1 MSNFT
6 LTKKLLI
13 ILVWTIFSY
22 LFSSYIVDTNSIQDG
37 LFVLLV
43 CAGLWMS
50 EIIPLPV
57 TALLVPVF
65 AYFFKILSPV
75 AAMGPFSNTII
86 FLFMGGFTLA
96 ALLNKHGID
105 LWLAERVIKFSRGSL
120 WLSVIGFYAI
130 TSLLSMFISNTATTA
145 MMVPIAVSL
154 IDKKFPRMRT
164 MLVLGTAYAANIGGN
179 GTVVGSP
186 PNAIAAA
193 ALNLTFFDW
202 LKIGFPTTMLMFPF
216 VIIALRFVIKPE
228 NNAYVNRID
237 TSAFR
242 WTPRAKGTILLFLFT
257 VLCWIFSSQ
266 ISAYIGLKKFD
277 HMIAILIT
285 ALAPA
290 FGLLSWKDLE
300 KKIGWGIL
308 IIFGGGLCLSS
319 ILATTGTTEWIA
331 SSIFNAISAAPLW
344 VILITS
350 IAMMVFLTEISSN
363 TGSAAILVP
372 VMFALSD
379 QFSPSFAYAMVFGIG
394 LAANCAF
401 MLPIATPPNALVY
414 GTGFIKQ
421 KQMLKTGMI
430 LNIFSIAIIFVLLS
444 LFI

>member
-1 MSNFT
+1 MINMS
-6 LTKKLLI
+6 LSKKLL
-13 ILVWTIFSY
+13 TITLWVVFSY
-22 LFSSYIVDTNSIQDG
+22 LFSSAIVDSTSTQDG
-37 LFVLLV
+37 LFILLV

-50 EIIPLPV
+50 EIISLPV
-57 TALLVPVF
+57 TALLVPVL

-75 AAMGPFSNTII
+75 EAMAPFSNTII

-105 LWLAERVIKFSRGSL
+105 LWLADRVIRLAGGSL
-120 WLSVIGFYAI
+120 WFSVIGFFGV
-130 TSLLSMFISNTATTA
+130 TSILSMFISNTATTA

-154 IDKKFPRMRT
+154 IDKQFPRMRT
-164 MLVLGTAYAANIGGN
+164 MLLLGTAYAANIGGN

-193 ALNLTFFDW
+193 ALDISFYEWF
-202 LKIGFPTTMLMFPF
+202 KVGFPTLLFMFPL
-216 VIIALRFVIKPE
+216 VVLSLWYVIKPE
-228 NNAYVNRID
+228 KDAYVNRID
-237 TSAFR
+237 SKNFNWTS
-242 WTPRAKGTILLFLFT
+242 TAKGAIGLFLFT
-257 VLCWIFSSQ
+257 VICWIFSSQ
-266 ISAYIGLKKFD
+266 ISDILGLKKFD

-290 FGLLSWKDLE
+290 LGLITWKDLE

-319 ILATTGTTEWIA
+319 VLGVTGTTAWIA
-331 SSIFNAISAAPLW
+331 SSIFNSINTAPLW
-344 VILITS
+344 VILVVSIT
-350 IAMMVFLTEISSN
+350 MMVLLTELSSN

-379 QFSPSFAYAMVFGIG
+379 QFSPEFAFAMVFGIG

-414 GTGFIKQ
+414 GTGYIEQ
-421 KQMLKTGMI
+421 KEMLKTGML
-430 LNIFSIAIIFVLLS
+430 LNIFSVIVVFTFVSILL
-444 LFI
+444 

>member
-1 MSNFT
+1 MSNFS

-75 AAMGPFSNTII
+75 AAMAPFSNTII

-179 GTVVGSP
+179 GTLVGSP

-202 LKIGFPTTMLMFPF
+202 LKIGFPTTILMFPF

-228 NNAYVNRID
+228 NNAYVNQID

-430 LNIFSIAIIFVLLS
+430 LNIFSIAVIFVLLS
-444 LFI
+444 LII

>member
-1 MSNFT
+1 MSNFS

-43 CAGLWMS
+43 CAGMWMS

-75 AAMGPFSNTII
+75 AAMAPFSNTII

-202 LKIGFPTTMLMFPF
+202 LKIGFPTTILMFPF

-228 NNAYVNRID
+228 DNAYVNRID

-277 HMIAILIT
+277 HMVAILIT

-430 LNIFSIAIIFVLLS
+430 LNIFSIAIIFFLLS

>member
-1 MSNFT
+1 MINMS
-6 LTKKLLI
+6 LSKKLL
-13 ILVWTIFSY
+13 TITLWVVFSY
-22 LFSSYIVDTNSIQDG
+22 LVSSAIVDSTSTQDG
-37 LFVLLV
+37 LFILLV

-50 EIIPLPV
+50 EIISLPV
-57 TALLVPVF
+57 TALLVPVL

-75 AAMGPFSNTII
+75 EAMAPFSNTII

-105 LWLAERVIKFSRGSL
+105 LWLADRVIRLAGGSL
-120 WLSVIGFYAI
+120 WFSVIGFFGV
-130 TSLLSMFISNTATTA
+130 TSILSMFISNTATTA

-154 IDKKFPRMRT
+154 IDKQFPRMRT
-164 MLVLGTAYAANIGGN
+164 MLLLGTAYAANIGGN

-193 ALNLTFFDW
+193 ALDISFYEWF
-202 LKIGFPTTMLMFPF
+202 KVGFPTLLFMFPL
-216 VIIALRFVIKPE
+216 VVLSLWYVIKPE
-228 NNAYVNRID
+228 KDAYVNRID
-237 TSAFR
+237 SKNFN
-242 WTPRAKGTILLFLFT
+242 WTTTAKGAIGLFLFT
-257 VLCWIFSSQ
+257 VICWIFSSQ
-266 ISAYIGLKKFD
+266 ISGILGLKKFD

-290 FGLLSWKDLE
+290 LGLITWKDLE

-319 ILATTGTTEWIA
+319 VLGVTGTTAWIA
-331 SSIFNAISAAPLW
+331 SSIFNSINTAPLW
-344 VILITS
+344 VILVVSIT
-350 IAMMVFLTEISSN
+350 MMVLLTELSSN

-379 QFSPSFAYAMVFGIG
+379 QFSPEFAFAMVFGIG

-414 GTGFIKQ
+414 GTGYIEQ
-421 KQMLKTGMI
+421 KEMLKTGML
-430 LNIFSIAIIFVLLS
+430 LNIFSVIVVFTFVSILL
-444 LFI
+444 

>member
-1 MSNFT
+1 MSNFS

-75 AAMGPFSNTII
+75 AAMAPFSNTII

-202 LKIGFPTTMLMFPF
+202 LKIGFPTTILMFPF

-228 NNAYVNRID
+228 NNAYVNQID

-430 LNIFSIAIIFVLLS
+430 LNIFSIAVIFVLLS
-444 LFI
+444 LII

>member
-1 MSNFT
+1 MINMS
-6 LTKKLLI
+6 LSKKLL
-13 ILVWTIFSY
+13 TITLWVVFSY
-22 LFSSYIVDTNSIQDG
+22 LFSSAIVDSTSTQDG
-37 LFVLLV
+37 LFILLV

-50 EIIPLPV
+50 EIISLPV
-57 TALLVPVF
+57 TALLVPVL

-75 AAMGPFSNTII
+75 EAMAPFSNTII

-105 LWLAERVIKFSRGSL
+105 LWLADRVIRLAGGSL
-120 WLSVIGFYAI
+120 WFSVIGFFGV
-130 TSLLSMFISNTATTA
+130 TSILSMFISNTATTA

-154 IDKKFPRMRT
+154 IDKQFPRMRT
-164 MLVLGTAYAANIGGN
+164 MLLLGTAYAANIGGN

-193 ALNLTFFDW
+193 ALDISFYEWF
-202 LKIGFPTTMLMFPF
+202 KVGFPTLLFMFPL
-216 VIIALRFVIKPE
+216 VVLSLWYVIKPE
-228 NNAYVNRID
+228 KDAYVNRID
-237 TSAFR
+237 SKNFN
-242 WTPRAKGTILLFLFT
+242 WTTTAKGAIGLFLFT
-257 VLCWIFSSQ
+257 VICWIFSSQ
-266 ISAYIGLKKFD
+266 ISDILGLKKFD

-290 FGLLSWKDLE
+290 FGLITWKDLE

-319 ILATTGTTEWIA
+319 VLGATGTTAWIA
-331 SSIFNAISAAPLW
+331 SSIFNSINTAPLW
-344 VILITS
+344 VILVVSIT
-350 IAMMVFLTEISSN
+350 MMVLLTELSSN

-379 QFSPSFAYAMVFGIG
+379 QFSPEFAFAMVFGIG

-414 GTGFIKQ
+414 GTGYIEQ
-421 KQMLKTGMI
+421 KEMLKTGML
-430 LNIFSIAIIFVLLS
+430 LNIFSVIVVFTFVSILL
-444 LFI
+444 

>member
-1 MSNFT
+1 MINMS
-6 LTKKLLI
+6 LSKKLL
-13 ILVWTIFSY
+13 TITLWVVFSY
-22 LFSSYIVDTNSIQDG
+22 LVSSAIVDSTSTQDG
-37 LFVLLV
+37 LFILLV

-50 EIIPLPV
+50 EIISLPV
-57 TALLVPVF
+57 TALLVPVL

-75 AAMGPFSNTII
+75 EAMAPFSNTII

-105 LWLAERVIKFSRGSL
+105 LWLADRVIRLAGGSL
-120 WLSVIGFYAI
+120 WFSVIGFFGV
-130 TSLLSMFISNTATTA
+130 TSILSMFISNTATTA

-154 IDKKFPRMRT
+154 IDKQFPRMRT
-164 MLVLGTAYAANIGGN
+164 MLLLGTAYAANIGGN

-193 ALNLTFFDW
+193 ALDISFYEWF
-202 LKIGFPTTMLMFPF
+202 KVGFPTLLFMFPL
-216 VIIALRFVIKPE
+216 VVLSLWYVIKPE
-228 NNAYVNRID
+228 KDAYVNRID
-237 TSAFR
+237 SKNFN
-242 WTPRAKGTILLFLFT
+242 WTTTAKGAIGLFLFT
-257 VLCWIFSSQ
+257 VICWIFSSQ
-266 ISAYIGLKKFD
+266 ISDILGLKKFD

-290 FGLLSWKDLE
+290 LGLITWKDLE

-319 ILATTGTTEWIA
+319 VLGVTGTTAWIA
-331 SSIFNAISAAPLW
+331 SSIFNSINTAPLW
-344 VILITS
+344 VILVVSIT
-350 IAMMVFLTEISSN
+350 MMVLLTELSSN

-379 QFSPSFAYAMVFGIG
+379 QFSPEFAFAMVFGIG

-414 GTGFIKQ
+414 GTGYIEQ
-421 KQMLKTGMI
+421 KEMLKTGML
-430 LNIFSIAIIFVLLS
+430 LNIFSVIVVFTFVSVLL
-444 LFI
+444 

>member
-1 MSNFT
+1 MSNFS

-43 CAGLWMS
+43 CAGMWMS

-75 AAMGPFSNTII
+75 AAMAPFSNTII

-120 WLSVIGFYAI
+120 WLSVVGFYAI

-202 LKIGFPTTMLMFPF
+202 LKIGFPTTILMFPF

-228 NNAYVNRID
+228 DNAYVNRID
-237 TSAFR
+237 TSAFK

-277 HMIAILIT
+277 HMVAILIT

-430 LNIFSIAIIFVLLS
+430 LNIFSIAIIFFLLS

>member
-1 MSNFT
+1 MINMS
-6 LTKKLLI
+6 LSKKLL
-13 ILVWTIFSY
+13 TITLWVVFSY
-22 LFSSYIVDTNSIQDG
+22 LFSSAIVDSTSTQDG
-37 LFVLLV
+37 LFILLV

-50 EIIPLPV
+50 EIISLPV
-57 TALLVPVF
+57 TALLVPVL

-75 AAMGPFSNTII
+75 EAMAPFSNTII

-105 LWLAERVIKFSRGSL
+105 LWLADRVIRLAGGSL
-120 WLSVIGFYAI
+120 WFSVIGFFGV
-130 TSLLSMFISNTATTA
+130 TSILSMFISNTATTA

-154 IDKKFPRMRT
+154 IDKQFPRMRT
-164 MLVLGTAYAANIGGN
+164 MLLLGTAYAANIGGN

-193 ALNLTFFDW
+193 ALDISFYEWF
-202 LKIGFPTTMLMFPF
+202 KVGFPTLLFMFPL
-216 VIIALRFVIKPE
+216 VVLSLWYVIKPE
-228 NNAYVNRID
+228 KDAYVNRID
-237 TSAFR
+237 SKNFN
-242 WTPRAKGTILLFLFT
+242 WTTTAKGAIGLFLFT
-257 VLCWIFSSQ
+257 VICWIFSSQ
-266 ISAYIGLKKFD
+266 ISGILGLKKFD

-290 FGLLSWKDLE
+290 LGLITWKDLE

-319 ILATTGTTEWIA
+319 VLGVTGTTAWIA
-331 SSIFNAISAAPLW
+331 SSIFNSINTAPLW
-344 VILITS
+344 VILVVSIT
-350 IAMMVFLTEISSN
+350 MMVLLTELSSN

-379 QFSPSFAYAMVFGIG
+379 QFSPEFAFAMVFGIG

-414 GTGFIKQ
+414 GTGYIEQ
-421 KQMLKTGMI
+421 KEMLKTGML
-430 LNIFSIAIIFVLLS
+430 LNIFSVIVVFTFVSVLL
-444 LFI
+444 

>member
-1 MSNFT
+1 MINMS
-6 LTKKLLI
+6 LSKKLL
-13 ILVWTIFSY
+13 TITLWVVFSY
-22 LFSSYIVDTNSIQDG
+22 LFSSAIVDSTSTQDG
-37 LFVLLV
+37 LFILLV

-50 EIIPLPV
+50 EIISLPV
-57 TALLVPVF
+57 TALLVPVL

-75 AAMGPFSNTII
+75 EAMAPFSNTII

-105 LWLAERVIKFSRGSL
+105 LWLADRVIRLAGGSL
-120 WLSVIGFYAI
+120 WFSVIGFFGV
-130 TSLLSMFISNTATTA
+130 TSILSMFISNTATTA

-154 IDKKFPRMRT
+154 IDKQFPRMRT
-164 MLVLGTAYAANIGGN
+164 MLLLGTAYAANIGGN

-193 ALNLTFFDW
+193 ALDISFYEWF
-202 LKIGFPTTMLMFPF
+202 KVGFPTLLFMFPL
-216 VIIALRFVIKPE
+216 VVLSLWYVIKPE
-228 NNAYVNRID
+228 KDAYVNRID
-237 TSAFR
+237 SKNFNWTS
-242 WTPRAKGTILLFLFT
+242 TAKGAIGLFLFT
-257 VLCWIFSSQ
+257 VICWIFSSQ
-266 ISAYIGLKKFD
+266 ISDILGLKKFD

-290 FGLLSWKDLE
+290 LGLITWKDLE

-319 ILATTGTTEWIA
+319 VLGVTGTTAWIA
-331 SSIFNAISAAPLW
+331 SSIFNSINTAPLW
-344 VILITS
+344 VILVVSIT
-350 IAMMVFLTEISSN
+350 MMVLLTELSSN

-379 QFSPSFAYAMVFGIG
+379 QFSPEFAFAMVFGIG

-414 GTGFIKQ
+414 GTGYIEQ
-421 KQMLKTGMI
+421 KEMLKTGML
-430 LNIFSIAIIFVLLS
+430 LNIFSVIVVFTLVSILL
-444 LFI
+444 

>member
-75 AAMGPFSNTII
+75 AAMAPFSNTII

>member
-1 MSNFT
+1 MSNFS

-75 AAMGPFSNTII
+75 AAMAPFSNTII

-202 LKIGFPTTMLMFPF
+202 LKIGFPTTILMFPF

-242 WTPRAKGTILLFLFT
+242 WTPRAKGTIMLFLFT

-430 LNIFSIAIIFVLLS
+430 LNIFSIAVIFVLLS
-444 LFI
+444 LII

>member
-22 LFSSYIVDTNSIQDG
+22 LFSSYIVGTNSIQDG

-75 AAMGPFSNTII
+75 AAMAPFSNTII

-421 KQMLKTGMI
+421 KQMLKTGMM

>member
-1 MSNFT
+1 MINMS
-6 LTKKLLI
+6 LSKKLL
-13 ILVWTIFSY
+13 TITLWVVFSY
-22 LFSSYIVDTNSIQDG
+22 LVSSAIVDSTSTQDG
-37 LFVLLV
+37 LFILLV

-50 EIIPLPV
+50 EIISLPV
-57 TALLVPVF
+57 TALLVPVL

-75 AAMGPFSNTII
+75 EAMAPFSNTII

-105 LWLAERVIKFSRGSL
+105 LWLADRVIRLAGGSL
-120 WLSVIGFYAI
+120 WFSVIGFFGV
-130 TSLLSMFISNTATTA
+130 TSILSMFISNTATTA

-154 IDKKFPRMRT
+154 IDKQFPRMRT
-164 MLVLGTAYAANIGGN
+164 MLLLGTAYAANIGGN

-193 ALNLTFFDW
+193 ALDISFYEWF
-202 LKIGFPTTMLMFPF
+202 KVGFPTLLFMFPL
-216 VIIALRFVIKPE
+216 VVLSLWYVIKPE
-228 NNAYVNRID
+228 KDAYVNRID
-237 TSAFR
+237 SKNFNWTS
-242 WTPRAKGTILLFLFT
+242 TAKGAIGLFLFT
-257 VLCWIFSSQ
+257 VICWIFSSQ
-266 ISAYIGLKKFD
+266 ISGILGLKKFD

-290 FGLLSWKDLE
+290 LGLITWKDLE

-319 ILATTGTTEWIA
+319 VLGVTGTTAWIA
-331 SSIFNAISAAPLW
+331 SSIFNSINTAPLW
-344 VILITS
+344 VILVVSIT
-350 IAMMVFLTEISSN
+350 MMVLLTELSSN

-379 QFSPSFAYAMVFGIG
+379 QFSPEFAFAMVFGIG

-414 GTGFIKQ
+414 GTGYIEQ
-421 KQMLKTGMI
+421 KEMLKTGML
-430 LNIFSIAIIFVLLS
+430 LNIFSVIVVFTFVSILL
-444 LFI
+444 

>member
-75 AAMGPFSNTII
+75 AAMAPFSNTII

-202 LKIGFPTTMLMFPF
+202 LKIGFPTTILMFPF

-228 NNAYVNRID
+228 NNAYVNQID

-430 LNIFSIAIIFVLLS
+430 LNIFSIAVIFVLLS
-444 LFI
+444 LII

>member
-1 MSNFT
+1 MPN
-6 LTKKLLI
+6 LNLVKKLFI
-13 ILVWTIFSY
+13 ISLWVV
-22 LFSSYIVDTNSIQDG
+22 SSYIFSSAVVEIDSVKNG
-37 LFVLLV
+37 LFILMI

-57 TALLVPVF
+57 TALLVPVL

-75 AAMGPFSNTII
+75 AAMAPFSNTII

-105 LWLAERVIKFSRGSL
+105 LWLAERVIRVARGSL
-120 WLSVIGFYAI
+120 WLSVVGFYAI

-154 IDKKFPRMRT
+154 IDKQFPRMRT
-164 MLVLGTAYAANIGGN
+164 MLILGTAYAANIGGN

-193 ALNLTFFDW
+193 ALNISFFDW
-202 LKIGFPTTMLMFPF
+202 FKIGFPTMLVMFPL
-216 VIIALRFVIKPE
+216 VIIALWYVIKPE
-228 NNAYVNRID
+228 SDAYVNRVD
-237 TSAFR
+237 SSTFT
-242 WTPRAKGTILLFLFT
+242 WTPLAKGTIALFLFT
-257 VLCWIFSSQ
+257 VTCWILSSQ
-266 ISAYIGLKKFD
+266 ISSYLGLKKFD

-308 IIFGGGLCLSS
+308 IIFGGGLCLSTV
-319 ILATTGTTEWIA
+319 LATTGTTEWIA
-331 SSIFNAISAAPLW
+331 SSIFNAISNAPLW
-344 VILITS
+344 VILMTS

-379 QFSPSFAYAMVFGIG
+379 QFNPAFAYAMVFGIG

-414 GTGFIKQ
+414 GTGYIEQ

-430 LNIFSIAIIFVLLS
+430 LNIFSICVVFALVSFLL
-444 LFI
+444 

>member
-1 MSNFT
+1 MINMS
-6 LTKKLLI
+6 LSKKLL
-13 ILVWTIFSY
+13 TITLWVVFSY
-22 LFSSYIVDTNSIQDG
+22 LVSSAIVDSTSTQDG
-37 LFVLLV
+37 LFILLV

-50 EIIPLPV
+50 EIISLPV
-57 TALLVPVF
+57 TALLVPVL

-75 AAMGPFSNTII
+75 EAMAPFSNTII

-105 LWLAERVIKFSRGSL
+105 LWLADRVIRLAGGSL
-120 WLSVIGFYAI
+120 WFSVIGFFGV
-130 TSLLSMFISNTATTA
+130 TSILSMFISNTATTA

-154 IDKKFPRMRT
+154 IDKQFPRMRT
-164 MLVLGTAYAANIGGN
+164 MLLLGTAYAANIGGN

-193 ALNLTFFDW
+193 ALDISFYEWF
-202 LKIGFPTTMLMFPF
+202 KVGFPTLLFMFPL
-216 VIIALRFVIKPE
+216 VVLSLWYVIKPE
-228 NNAYVNRID
+228 KDAYVNRID
-237 TSAFR
+237 SKNFN
-242 WTPRAKGTILLFLFT
+242 WTTTAKGAIGLFLFT
-257 VLCWIFSSQ
+257 VICWIFSSQ
-266 ISAYIGLKKFD
+266 ISGILGLKKFD

-290 FGLLSWKDLE
+290 LGLITWKDLE

-319 ILATTGTTEWIA
+319 VLGVTGTTEWIA
-331 SSIFNAISAAPLW
+331 SSIFNSINTAPLW
-344 VILITS
+344 VILVVSIT
-350 IAMMVFLTEISSN
+350 MMVLLTELSSN

-379 QFSPSFAYAMVFGIG
+379 QFSPEFAFAMVFGIG

-414 GTGFIKQ
+414 GTGYIEQ
-421 KQMLKTGMI
+421 KEMLKTGML
-430 LNIFSIAIIFVLLS
+430 LNIFSVIVVFTFVSILL
-444 LFI
+444 

>member
-1 MSNFT
+1 M
-6 LTKKLLI
+6 
-13 ILVWTIFSY
+13 
-22 LFSSYIVDTNSIQDG
+22 SSYPLIKKVFIIALWAAFSLVLSHFFANDIDIQRG
-37 LFVLLV
+37 LFILLL

-57 TALLVPVF
+57 TALLVPVL
-65 AYFFKILSPV
+65 AYFFKILTPA
-75 AAMGPFSNTII
+75 AAMAPFSNTII

-96 ALLNKHGID
+96 ALLNRYNID
-105 LWLAERVIKFSRGSL
+105 LWLADRVIRFAGGSL
-120 WLSVIGFYAI
+120 WLSIVGFYGV
-130 TSLLSMFISNTATTA
+130 TSILSMFISNTATTA

-164 MLVLGTAYAANIGGN
+164 MLLLGTAYAANIGGN

-193 ALNLTFFDW
+193 ALDLTFFEW
-202 LKIGFPTTMLMFPF
+202 FRVGFPTMLAMFPL
-216 VIIALRFVIKPE
+216 VIASLWFVIKPE
-228 NNAYVNRID
+228 KDAYVNKID
-237 TSAFR
+237 IATFQWSSR
-242 WTPRAKGTILLFLFT
+242 SKGAVALFLFT
-257 VLCWIFSSQ
+257 IICWIFSSQ
-266 ISAYIGLKKFD
+266 ISNLISLKKFD

-290 FGLLSWKDLE
+290 TGLISWKELE

-319 ILATTGTTEWIA
+319 ILGSTGTTAWIA
-331 SSIFNAISAAPLW
+331 SSIFTSISNAPLW
-344 VILITS
+344 IILIIS

-379 QFSPSFAYAMVFGIG
+379 QFNPAFAFAMVFGIG

-414 GTGFIKQ
+414 GTGFIEQ
-421 KQMLKTGMI
+421 KQMLKTGMV
-430 LNIFSIAIIFVLLS
+430 LNAFSIGVIFLLVS
-444 LFI
+444 ILL

>member
-1 MSNFT
+1 MKDISLSKKILTIT
-6 LTKKLLI
+6 LWVL
-13 ILVWTIFSY
+13 FSY
-22 LFSSYIVDTNSIQDG
+22 FFSSTIVDTAAIQDG
-37 LFVLLV
+37 LFILLV

-57 TALLVPVF
+57 TALLVPVI

-75 AAMGPFSNTII
+75 AAMAPFSNTII

-105 LWLAERVIKFSRGSL
+105 LWLADRVIRLSGGSL
-120 WLSVIGFYAI
+120 WLSLIGFYGV
-130 TSLLSMFISNTATTA
+130 TSILSMFISNTATTA

-164 MLVLGTAYAANIGGN
+164 MLILGTAYVANIGGN

-193 ALNLTFFDW
+193 ALDISFYEWF
-202 LKIGFPTTMLMFPF
+202 KVGFPTLLFMFPL
-216 VIIALRFVIKPE
+216 VIFSLWFVIKPE
-228 NNAYVNRID
+228 KNAYVNRID
-237 TSAFR
+237 SKNFN
-242 WTPRAKGTILLFLFT
+242 WTPSAKGTIGLFLFT
-257 VLCWIFSSQ
+257 VTCWIFSSQ
-266 ISAYIGLKKFD
+266 FSGFLGLKKFD

-290 FGLLSWKDLE
+290 LGLISWKELE

-319 ILATTGTTEWIA
+319 VLGTTGTTAWIA
-331 SSIFNAISAAPLW
+331 SSIFNSINTAPLW
-344 VILITS
+344 VILIVS
-350 IAMMVFLTEISSN
+350 ITMMVLLTEVSSN

-372 VMFALSD
+372 IMFALSD
-379 QFSPSFAYAMVFGIG
+379 QFTPEFAFAMVFGIG

-414 GTGFIKQ
+414 GTGHIQQ
-421 KQMLKTGMI
+421 KDMLKTGML
-430 LNIFSIAIIFVLLS
+430 LNIFAIIVVFTLVSILL
-444 LFI
+444 

>member
-75 AAMGPFSNTII
+75 AAMAPFSNTII

-421 KQMLKTGMI
+421 KQMLKTGMM

>member
-57 TALLVPVF
+57 TALMVPVF

-75 AAMGPFSNTII
+75 AAMAPFSNTII

-202 LKIGFPTTMLMFPF
+202 LKIGFPTTILMFPF

-430 LNIFSIAIIFVLLS
+430 LNIFSIAVIFVLLS
-444 LFI
+444 LII

>member
-1 MSNFT
+1 MSNLSFF
-6 LTKKLLI
+6 KKLF
-13 ILVWTIFSY
+13 TITLWIFFSY
-22 LFSSYIVDTNSIQDG
+22 AFSSIVVEVETIRDG
-37 LFVLLV
+37 LFILMI

-57 TALLVPVF
+57 TALLVPVL

-75 AAMGPFSNTII
+75 AAMAPFSNTII

-105 LWLAERVIKFSRGSL
+105 LWLAERVIKLARGSL
-120 WLSVIGFYAI
+120 WLSVVGFYAI

-154 IDKKFPRMRT
+154 IDKQFPRMRT
-164 MLVLGTAYAANIGGN
+164 MLILGTAYAANIGGN

-193 ALNLTFFDW
+193 ALNISFFDW
-202 LKIGFPTTMLMFPF
+202 FKIGFPTMLLMFPL
-216 VIIALRFVIKPE
+216 VIFSLWFIIKPE
-228 NNAYVNRID
+228 GDAYVNRVD
-237 TSAFR
+237 SSNFN
-242 WTPRAKGTILLFLFT
+242 WTPLAKGTIALFLFT
-257 VLCWIFSSQ
+257 VICWIFSSQ
-266 ISAYIGLKKFD
+266 ISAYLGLKKFD

-308 IIFGGGLCLSS
+308 IIFGGGLCLSA

-331 SSIFNAISAAPLW
+331 SSIFNAISTAPLW
-344 VILITS
+344 VILVTS

-379 QFSPSFAYAMVFGIG
+379 QFSPAFAYAMVFGIG

-414 GTGFIKQ
+414 GTGYIEQ

-430 LNIFSIAIIFVLLS
+430 LNIFSIVVIFVLLS
-444 LFI
+444 ILI

>member
-1 MSNFT
+1 MSNFS

-43 CAGLWMS
+43 CAGMWMS

-75 AAMGPFSNTII
+75 AAMAPFSNTII

-120 WLSVIGFYAI
+120 WLSVVGFYAI

-202 LKIGFPTTMLMFPF
+202 LKIGFPTTILMFPF

-228 NNAYVNRID
+228 DNAYVNRID

-277 HMIAILIT
+277 HMVAILIT

-430 LNIFSIAIIFVLLS
+430 LNIFSIAIIFFLLS

>member
-1 MSNFT
+1 MSN
-6 LTKKLLI
+6 LNLVKKLFI
-13 ILVWTIFSY
+13 ISLWVV
-22 LFSSYIVDTNSIQDG
+22 SSYIFSSAVVEIDSVKNG
-37 LFVLLV
+37 LFILMI

-57 TALLVPVF
+57 TALLVPVL

-75 AAMGPFSNTII
+75 AAMAPFSNTII

-105 LWLAERVIKFSRGSL
+105 LWLAERVIRIARGSL
-120 WLSVIGFYAI
+120 WLSVVGFYAI

-154 IDKKFPRMRT
+154 IDKQFPRMRT
-164 MLVLGTAYAANIGGN
+164 MLILGTAYAANIGGN

-193 ALNLTFFDW
+193 ALNISFFDW
-202 LKIGFPTTMLMFPF
+202 FKIGFPTMLVMFPL
-216 VIIALRFVIKPE
+216 VIIALWYVIKPE
-228 NNAYVNRID
+228 SDAYVNRVD
-237 TSAFR
+237 SSTFT
-242 WTPRAKGTILLFLFT
+242 WTPLAKGTIALFLFT
-257 VLCWIFSSQ
+257 VTCWILSSQ
-266 ISAYIGLKKFD
+266 ISSYLGLKKFD

-300 KKIGWGIL
+300 KKIGWGSL
-308 IIFGGGLCLSS
+308 IIFGGGLCLSTA
-319 ILATTGTTEWIA
+319 LATTGTTEWIA
-331 SSIFNAISAAPLW
+331 SSIFNAISNAPLW
-344 VILITS
+344 VILMTS

-379 QFSPSFAYAMVFGIG
+379 QFNPAFAYAIVFGIG

-414 GTGFIKQ
+414 GTGYIEQ
-421 KQMLKTGMI
+421 KQMLKSGMI
-430 LNIFSIAIIFVLLS
+430 LNIFSICVVVALVSLL
-444 LFI
+444 I

>member
-75 AAMGPFSNTII
+75 AAMAPFSNTII

-430 LNIFSIAIIFVLLS
+430 LNIFSIAVIFVLLS
-444 LFI
+444 LII

>member
-1 MSNFT
+1 MINMS
-6 LTKKLLI
+6 LSKKLL
-13 ILVWTIFSY
+13 TITLWVVFSY
-22 LFSSYIVDTNSIQDG
+22 LVSSAIVDSTSTQDG
-37 LFVLLV
+37 LFILLV

-50 EIIPLPV
+50 EIISLPV
-57 TALLVPVF
+57 TALLVPVL

-75 AAMGPFSNTII
+75 EAMAPFSNTII

-105 LWLAERVIKFSRGSL
+105 LWLADRVIRLAGGSL
-120 WLSVIGFYAI
+120 WFSVIGFFGV
-130 TSLLSMFISNTATTA
+130 TSILSMFISNTATTA

-154 IDKKFPRMRT
+154 IDKQFPRMRT
-164 MLVLGTAYAANIGGN
+164 MLLLGTAYAANIGGN

-193 ALNLTFFDW
+193 ALDISFYEWF
-202 LKIGFPTTMLMFPF
+202 KVGFPTLLFMFPL
-216 VIIALRFVIKPE
+216 VVLSLWYVIKPE
-228 NNAYVNRID
+228 KDAYVNRID
-237 TSAFR
+237 SKNFN
-242 WTPRAKGTILLFLFT
+242 WTTTAKGAIGLFLFT
-257 VLCWIFSSQ
+257 VICWIFSSQ
-266 ISAYIGLKKFD
+266 ISGILGLKKFD

-290 FGLLSWKDLE
+290 LGLITWKDLE

-319 ILATTGTTEWIA
+319 VLGVTGTTAWIA
-331 SSIFNAISAAPLW
+331 SSIFNSINTAPLW
-344 VILITS
+344 VILVVSIT
-350 IAMMVFLTEISSN
+350 MMVLLTELSSN

-379 QFSPSFAYAMVFGIG
+379 QFSPEFAFAMVFGIG

-414 GTGFIKQ
+414 GTGYIEQ
-421 KQMLKTGMI
+421 KEMLKTGML
-430 LNIFSIAIIFVLLS
+430 LNIFSVIVVFTFVSVLL
-444 LFI
+444 

>member
-1 MSNFT
+1 MSNLPF
-6 LTKKLLI
+6 LKKLF
-13 ILVWTIFSY
+13 TITLWIVFSY
-22 LFSSYIVDTNSIQDG
+22 AFSSIVVEIETIRDG
-37 LFVLLV
+37 LFILMI

-57 TALLVPVF
+57 TALLVPVL

-75 AAMGPFSNTII
+75 AAMAPFSNTII

-105 LWLAERVIKFSRGSL
+105 LWLAEKVIKLARGSL
-120 WLSVIGFYAI
+120 WFSVVGFYAI

-154 IDKKFPRMRT
+154 IDKQFPRMRT
-164 MLVLGTAYAANIGGN
+164 MLILGTAYAANIGGN

-193 ALNLTFFDW
+193 ALNISFFDW
-202 LKIGFPTTMLMFPF
+202 FKIGFPSMLLMFPL
-216 VIIALRFVIKPE
+216 VIFSLWFIIKPE
-228 NNAYVNRID
+228 SDAYVNRVD
-237 TSAFR
+237 SSNFN
-242 WTPRAKGTILLFLFT
+242 WTPLAKGTIALFLFT
-257 VLCWIFSSQ
+257 VICWIFSSQ
-266 ISAYIGLKKFD
+266 ISAYLGLKKFD

-308 IIFGGGLCLSS
+308 IIFGGGLCLSA

-331 SSIFNAISAAPLW
+331 SSIFNAISTAPLW
-344 VILITS
+344 VILVTS

-379 QFSPSFAYAMVFGIG
+379 QFSPAFAYAMVFGIG

-414 GTGFIKQ
+414 GTGYIEQ
-421 KQMLKTGMI
+421 KQMLKTGMM
-430 LNIFSIAIIFVLLS
+430 LNIFSIVVIFVLLS
-444 LFI
+444 ILI